1 MYAPSLS
8 KVESLSHLFYE
19 CDTLKGLWP
28 FIACIIFEITGYP
41 VNITIQVI
49 LFNVLKPHS
58 NSHFT
63 ELLLLVNMLKYCI
76 WIKRNEVKHEQ
87 KKISTSN
94 IKAFFINTL
103 ILRIPLSSSQT
114 IGCTSPPTSVY
125 IRRQTHRPPKMPRE
139 ADGSHTPT
147 PLNQPLSPCH
157 ATCSMFYCICVYI
170 YMCG

>member
-8 KVESLSHLFYE
+8 KVESLSHLFFE

-28 FIACIIFEITGYP
+28 FIACIIFEITGYT

-63 ELLLLVNMLKYCI
+63 ELLLLLVNMLKYCV

-103 ILRIPLSSSQT
+103 ILRINADFNSLNKNTFLQYWGNNNSIYVITNNKLQVQLSLHK
-114 IGCTSPPTSVY
+114 P
-125 IRRQTHRPPKMPRE
+125 
-139 ADGSHTPT
+139 
-147 PLNQPLSPCH
+147 
-157 ATCSMFYCICVYI
+157 
-170 YMCG
+170 